1 MDDQSE
7 NKEKPKDPLKP
18 KENKPELS
26 PFTRISDK
34 MAKKEDLEMLK
45 EGDNSD
51 DIAELEQIQ
60 KMEEA
65 LIKA

>member
-18 KENKPELS
+18 KEDKPELS
-26 PFTRISDK
+26 FTKIFDK
-34 MAKKEDLEMLK
+34 NAKKEDSEMLK
-45 EGDNSD
+45 QGDNSD

-65 LIKA
+65 LVKA